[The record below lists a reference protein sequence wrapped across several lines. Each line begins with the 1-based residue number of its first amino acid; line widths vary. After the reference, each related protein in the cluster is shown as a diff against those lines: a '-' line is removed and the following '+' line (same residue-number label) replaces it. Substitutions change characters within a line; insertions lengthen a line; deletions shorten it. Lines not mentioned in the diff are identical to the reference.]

1 MSNIKCIVVDDE
13 HHIRVF
19 LKSVLKLAD
28 IDVAGEAANG
38 EEGVNLYKKIE
49 PDLVLM
55 DINMPVKTGEEALLE
70 IKALNPYTVVIM
82 LTSVADSE
90 TVKKCIESGADS
102 YLRKDTPLPELKKIF
117 MEIKEEYLE
126 GR

>member
-28 IDVAGEAANG
+28 IEVAGEASNG
-38 EEGVNLYKKIE
+38 EEGVRLFKQLE

-55 DINMPVKTGEEALLE
+55 DINMPLKTGEEALME
-70 IKALNPYTVVIM
+70 IKAFNPESMVIM

-90 TVKKCIESGADS
+90 TVKKCIAAGADS

-117 MEIKEEYLE
+117 REIREEYLE
-126 GR
+126 ER

>member
-1 MSNIKCIVVDDE
+1 MSKVRCIIVDDE

-28 IDVAGEAANG
+28 IEVAGEASNG
-38 EEGVNLYKKIE
+38 EEGVNLFKQLA

-55 DINMPVKTGEEALLE
+55 DINMPVKTGEEALKE
-70 IKALNPYTVVIM
+70 IKALNPYSMVIM
-82 LTSVADSE
+82 LTSIADSE

-117 MEIKEEYLE
+117 REIREEYME
-126 GR
+126 E